1 MVLTVDFFS
10 QFINNKFNCKQMKYS
25 ILACKVVKGLVTL
38 LLVSLF
44 VVGCGSSNKRRT
56 TGDEPFF
63 QKETGLAE
71 HGKKS
76 TIDRIY
82 QIDPG
87 NKVFEISDKFY
98 TDPPRR
104 IAILPFDNLVGGN
117 YILNSVPIPRFSD
130 KETDGWNWTYANRLR
145 RFFFGHFAARE
156 FVDIELMYVDKM
168 LEALGIL
175 TPNDLYKIPAQELGR
190 ILDADALIYGKVT
203 EYKNSYYLLYKQI
216 RIGLHI
222 KCVSTEDGSI
232 FFEGEQVRHD
242 NDIRVAT
249 NPFDFVIASFQN
261 SMSMRDVYAARAS
274 EEVVRELVIRI
285 PIVTTFIDQEDQ
297 RIKDR
302 IRTKLS
308 YLSNSSTT
316 IVNENETNSTTIA
329 SVQNEKQTNPPE
341 EPLTKEDDQSIGYG
355 SKTKLTYLPASNP
368 KVVSEYETNPA
379 TTPFVQN
386 EKQTTSPEKPSPLTK
401 EDI

>member
-1 MVLTVDFFS
+1 MTNDRHEFHKLTLRSKAKRFA
-10 QFINNKFNCKQMKYS
+10 NNNNFKHKQMKIS
-25 ILACKVVKGLVTL
+25 ISSRKMVKGFATL
-38 LLVSLF
+38 LLISLIAA
-44 VVGCGSSNKRRT
+44 GCFSSSNGIRRT
-56 TGDEPFF
+56 TGEEPFF
-63 QKETGLAE
+63 QQETGLAE

-98 TDPPRR
+98 SDPPRR

-117 YILNSVPIPRFSD
+117 YILNSIPLPRFSE
-130 KETDGWNWTYANRLR
+130 KEEDGWNWTYANRLR

-168 LEALGIL
+168 LQALGIL

-190 ILDADALIYGKVT
+190 ILDADALIYGQVT
-203 EYKNSYYLLYKQI
+203 EYKNSYYMLYKQI
-216 RIGLHI
+216 RIGLHV
-222 KCVSTEDGSI
+222 KCVSTEDGTI
-232 FFEGEQVRHD
+232 IFEGEQVRHD

-285 PIVTTFIDQEDQ
+285 PIVNSFIEEEEQ
-297 RIKDR
+297 RIKDK
-302 IRTKLS
+302 INTKLS
-308 YLSNSSTT
+308 YLPTPET
-316 IVNENETNSTTIA
+316 GILNEDKDGNTASL
-329 SVQNEKQTNPPE
+329 SVQDKTETVSPK
-341 EPLTKEDDQSIGYG
+341 EPSAKEDDQNIEYG
-355 SKTKLTYLPASNP
+355 AKAEIKSEIKPESQPAAKLN
-368 KVVSEYETNPA
+368 
-379 TTPFVQN
+379 
-386 EKQTTSPEKPSPLTK
+386 
-401 EDI
+401 

>member
-1 MVLTVDFFS
+1 MTYSLYLSS
-10 QFINNKFNCKQMKYS
+10 QAVVAFLNNKNYNYKQMKTS
-25 ILACKVVKGLVTL
+25 IFACKVVKGLVAL
-38 LLVSLF
+38 LVVSLF

-71 HGKKS
+71 HGKKK

-87 NKVFEISDKFY
+87 DKVFEISDKFY
-98 TDPPRR
+98 TDPPRK

-117 YILNSVPIPRFSD
+117 YILNSVPLPRFSE
-130 KETDGWNWTYANRLR
+130 KEKDGWNWTYANRLR

-190 ILDADALIYGKVT
+190 ILDADALIYGQVT

-222 KCVSTEDGSI
+222 KCVSTEDGTI
-232 FFEGEQVRHD
+232 IFEGEQIRHD

-249 NPFDFVIASFQN
+249 NPLDFVIASFQN

-285 PIVTTFIDQEDQ
+285 PIVTSFIEEEEQ
-297 RIKDR
+297 RIKDK
-302 IRTKLS
+302 INTKLS
-308 YLSNSSTT
+308 YLPTPDT
-316 IVNENETNSTTIA
+316 ATLNEDKDGNTA
-329 SVQNEKQTNPPE
+329 SLPVQDKTQTVSPE
-341 EPLTKEDDQSIGYG
+341 EPSTKEDDQSIGYRT
-355 SKTKLTYLPASNP
+355 KTKLTYLPASKS
-368 KVVSEYETNPA
+368 KVVSKDETNSTAP
-379 TTPFVQN
+379 PSVQN
-386 EKQTTSPEKPSPLTK
+386 
-401 EDI
+401 

>member
-1 MVLTVDFFS
+1 MRMNDIMWELRFM
-10 QFINNKFNCKQMKYS
+10 NNNNFKHKQMKIS
-25 ILACKVVKGLVTL
+25 ISSRKMVKGFATL
-38 LLVSLF
+38 LLISLIAA
-44 VVGCGSSNKRRT
+44 GCFSSSNGIRRT
-56 TGDEPFF
+56 TGEEPFF
-63 QKETGLAE
+63 QQETGLAE

-98 TDPPRR
+98 SDPPRR

-117 YILNSVPIPRFSD
+117 YILNSIPLPRFSE
-130 KETDGWNWTYANRLR
+130 KEEDGWNWTYANRLR

-168 LEALGIL
+168 LQALGIL

-190 ILDADALIYGKVT
+190 ILDADALIYGQVT
-203 EYKNSYYLLYKQI
+203 EYKNSYYMLYKQI
-216 RIGLHI
+216 RIGLHV
-222 KCVSTEDGSI
+222 KCVSTEDGTI
-232 FFEGEQVRHD
+232 IFEGEQVRHD

-285 PIVTTFIDQEDQ
+285 PIVNSFIEEEEQ
-297 RIKDR
+297 RIKDK
-302 IRTKLS
+302 INTKLS
-308 YLSNSSTT
+308 YLPTPET
-316 IVNENETNSTTIA
+316 GILNEDKDGNTASL
-329 SVQNEKQTNPPE
+329 SVQDKTETVSPK
-341 EPLTKEDDQSIGYG
+341 EPSAKEDDQNIEYG
-355 SKTKLTYLPASNP
+355 AKAEIKSEIKPESQPAAKLN
-368 KVVSEYETNPA
+368 
-379 TTPFVQN
+379 
-386 EKQTTSPEKPSPLTK
+386 
-401 EDI
+401 